1 MENKKW
7 YDNKVLANLLLV
19 FFFPVGLY
27 AVWKSNTIAKW
38 WKVTATIL
46 IALIVVANMGNDGTV
61 AEQETIAAS
70 AKPEYTQAQLDSI
83 AVVERVA
90 AIEER
95 KSATISAADLFA
107 HYEANEVKADQ
118 NFKDKTFFVEGV
130 VDDIGKDILGDP
142 YVTLRSTNIF
152 SVQCMVE
159 DENVVAELSKGMR
172 VTVQGTCDGK
182 MGNVLMRNCK
192 LVPNLADM

>member
-27 AVWKSNTIAKW
+27 AIWKSNTIAKW

-46 IALIVVANMGNDGTV
+46 IALIVVANIGEDKGGGVETV
-61 AEQETIAAS
+61 VATAE
-70 AKPEYTQAQLDSI
+70 PEYTQAQLDSI
-83 AVVERVA
+83 AEVERLA
-90 AIEER
+90 AIDER
-95 KSATISAADLFA
+95 KSNTISAADLFA

-118 NFKDKTFFVEGV
+118 NFKDRTFFVEGV
-130 VDDIGKDILGDP
+130 VNDIGKDILGDP
-142 YVTLRSTNIF
+142 YVTLRSTNLF

-159 DENVVAELSKGMR
+159 DENIVAELSKGMR
-172 VTVQGTCDGK
+172 ITVRGTCDGK

-192 LVPNLADM
+192 LVTNLADM